1 MTWRM
6 RRFEAG
12 AAAVLVL
19 FATTGYALAASPE
32 MAIPAMLGL
41 PPIKLRTIFVGVHLA
56 GLCLGVGGVLVLDA
70 LLAKAVFRG
79 VFYAHNRSLVRV
91 LSQTTGIGLILLWAS
106 GFAILALY
114 WRDHP
119 ELLDNP
125 KIYAKVIIVS
135 ALTLNGW
142 LVERFCAPLIDGDH
156 DGPLLVTFSPSLRLL
171 GVASGV
177 FSAVSWYTAAMLGVM
192 RELNGTVP
200 AQTILIGWGCA
211 LALGFAAALI
221 AGLVV
226 ERRRLGAGTP
236 SGWRG
241 GSLSLSL
248 ADIQIRRQAA
258 RF

>member
-1 MTWRM
+1 MTWRT
-6 RRFEAG
+6 RWFGAG
-12 AAAVLVL
+12 AAAALIL
-19 FATTGYALAASPE
+19 FATSADALAAD
-32 MAIPAMLGL
+32 MAIPAMFGL
-41 PPIKLRTIFVGVHLA
+41 PSIKLRTIFVGVHLA

-91 LSQTTGIGLILLWAS
+91 LSQTTGLGLILLWAS

-142 LVERFCAPLIDGDH
+142 LVERFCEPLIHGDQ
-156 DGPLLVTFSPSLRLL
+156 DGPLLVTFSPSLRFL

-211 LALGFAAALI
+211 LAFGFAVALT
-221 AGLVV
+221 AGLFI
-226 ERRRLGAGTP
+226 ERRRLGGSAGTP
-236 SGWRG
+236 AGWRG
-241 GSLSLSL
+241 GSLSLTLS
-248 ADIQIRRQAA
+248 DIQLRRQAA
-258 RF
+258 RG